1 MTCLCL
7 FMLYVYDVVNLSM
20 LYVYDIV
27 NLSMLY
33 VYDVV
38 NLWCTCIYS
47 LTTGLSPQSLCVLTT
62 VGNYCLASATT
73 AQLGELSTS
82 LGCNSS
88 RALAHH
94 IDHTVKD
101 DVETR
106 WPLWYGQDGG
116 WDMPGCRVSRCRQ
129 VSLESRGKA
138 VQTVTFDL
146 RNLITGE
153 RICRVSETSTV
164 VYRRQF
170 LPLINSCLP

>member
-116 WDMPGCRVSRCRQ
+116 WDMPGCRVSRCIQ
-129 VSLESRGKA
+129 VSPGVSRVAGKSCSNGN
-138 VQTVTFDL
+138 L
-146 RNLITGE
+146 RFAQLDHRGENLSSQ
-153 RICRVSETSTV
+153 RD
-164 VYRRQF
+164 
-170 LPLINSCLP
+170 INSCLP